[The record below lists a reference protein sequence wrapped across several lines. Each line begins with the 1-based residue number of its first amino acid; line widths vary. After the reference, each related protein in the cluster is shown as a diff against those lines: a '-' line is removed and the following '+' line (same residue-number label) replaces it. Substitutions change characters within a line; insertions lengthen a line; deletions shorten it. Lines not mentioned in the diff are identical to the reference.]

1 MESKFEEK
9 DNIIRSKSFDFSV
22 RIVNLYKV
30 LYYERNEKKLSKQL
44 LRSGTSIG
52 ANIEEGIAAFSKK
65 EFIFKLQI
73 SYKEA
78 NESFY
83 WIKLLYRTNYI
94 NDVEFE
100 SLKLNIEE
108 IIKLN
113 EKSIWKDALEEYN
126 LIDN

>member
-108 IIKLN
+108 IIKLLI
-113 EKSIWKDALEEYN
+113 SIIKTSKLTS
-126 LIDN
+126 

>member
-30 LYYERNEKKLSKQL
+30 LYYERNEKTLSKQL

-65 EFIFKLQI
+65 EFIYKLQI

-94 NDVEFE
+94 SDVEFE
-100 SLKLNIEE
+100 SLKLKIEE
-108 IIKLN
+108 IIKLLTSII
-113 EKSIWKDALEEYN
+113 KSSKLN
-126 LIDN
+126 S

>member
-30 LYYERNEKKLSKQL
+30 LYYERNEKTLSKQL

-83 WIKLLYRTNYI
+83 WIKILYRTNYI

-108 IIKLN
+108 IIRLLTSIIKSSKLN
-113 EKSIWKDALEEYN
+113 S
-126 LIDN
+126 

>member
-30 LYYERNEKKLSKQL
+30 LYYERNEKTLSKQL

-73 SYKEA
+73 SYKEV

-100 SLKLNIEE
+100 SLKLNVEE
-108 IIKLN
+108 IIKLLTSII
-113 EKSIWKDALEEYN
+113 KSSKLN
-126 LIDN
+126 S

>member
-30 LYYERNEKKLSKQL
+30 LYYERNEKTLSKQL

-65 EFIFKLQI
+65 EFIYKLHI

-108 IIKLN
+108 IIKLLTSII
-113 EKSIWKDALEEYN
+113 KSSKLN
-126 LIDN
+126 S

>member
-30 LYYERNEKKLSKQL
+30 LYYERNEKTLSKQL

-52 ANIEEGIAAFSKK
+52 ANIEEGIAACSKK

-83 WIKLLYRTNYI
+83 WIKLLHRTDYI
-94 NDVEFE
+94 KDVEFE

-108 IIKLN
+108 IIKLLI
-113 EKSIWKDALEEYN
+113 SIIKTSKLN
-126 LIDN
+126 S

>member
-108 IIKLN
+108 IIKLLI
-113 EKSIWKDALEEYN
+113 SIIKTSKLN
-126 LIDN
+126 S

>member
-1 MESKFEEK
+1 MEDQFKEK
-9 DNIIRSKSFDFSV
+9 DNVIRHKSFEFSV
-22 RIVNLYKV
+22 WIVNLFKI
-30 LYYERNEKKLSKQL
+30 LYYERNEKILSKQL

-65 EFIFKLQI
+65 EFIYKLQI

-108 IIKLN
+108 IIKLLTSII
-113 EKSIWKDALEEYN
+113 KSSKLN
-126 LIDN
+126 S

>member
-30 LYYERNEKKLSKQL
+30 LYYERNEKTLSKQL

-108 IIKLN
+108 IIKLLTSII
-113 EKSIWKDALEEYN
+113 KSSKLN
-126 LIDN
+126 S

>member
-22 RIVNLYKV
+22 RIVNVYKV
-30 LYYERNEKKLSKQL
+30 LYYERNEKTLSKQL

-108 IIKLN
+108 IIKLLTSII
-113 EKSIWKDALEEYN
+113 KSSKLN
-126 LIDN
+126 S

>member
-30 LYYERNEKKLSKQL
+30 LYYERNEKILSKQL

-83 WIKLLYRTNYI
+83 WIKLLHRTDYI

-108 IIKLN
+108 IIKLLI
-113 EKSIWKDALEEYN
+113 SIIKTAKLN
-126 LIDN
+126 S

>member
-30 LYYERNEKKLSKQL
+30 LYYERNEKTLSKQL

-52 ANIEEGIAAFSKK
+52 ANIEEGIAAFSTK
-65 EFIFKLQI
+65 EFIYKLQI

-83 WIKLLYRTNYI
+83 WIKLLHRTDYI
-94 NDVEFE
+94 KDVEFE

-108 IIKLN
+108 IIKLLI
-113 EKSIWKDALEEYN
+113 SIIKTSKLN
-126 LIDN
+126 S

>member
-30 LYYERNEKKLSKQL
+30 LYYERNEKTLSKQL

-108 IIKLN
+108 IIKLLN
-113 EKSIWKDALEEYN
+113 SIIKSSKLN
-126 LIDN
+126 S

>member
-30 LYYERNEKKLSKQL
+30 LYYERNEKTLSKQL

-108 IIKLN
+108 IINLLTSIIKSSKLN
-113 EKSIWKDALEEYN
+113 S
-126 LIDN
+126 

>member
-30 LYYERNEKKLSKQL
+30 LYYERNEKTLSKQL

-52 ANIEEGIAAFSKK
+52 ANIEEGIAASSKK
-65 EFIFKLQI
+65 EFIYKLQI

-83 WIKLLYRTNYI
+83 WIKLLHRTDYI
-94 NDVEFE
+94 KDVEFE
-100 SLKLNIEE
+100 SLKLNLEE
-108 IIKLN
+108 IIRLLTSIIKSSKLN
-113 EKSIWKDALEEYN
+113 S
-126 LIDN
+126 

>member
-30 LYYERNEKKLSKQL
+30 LYYERNEKTLSKQL

-65 EFIFKLQI
+65 EFIYKLQI

-108 IIKLN
+108 IIKLLTSII
-113 EKSIWKDALEEYN
+113 KSSKLN
-126 LIDN
+126 S

>member
-30 LYYERNEKKLSKQL
+30 LYYERNEKTLSKQL

-100 SLKLNIEE
+100 SLKLNLEE
-108 IIKLN
+108 IIRLLTSIIKSSKLN
-113 EKSIWKDALEEYN
+113 S
-126 LIDN
+126 

>member
-30 LYYERNEKKLSKQL
+30 LYYERNEKTLSKQL

-65 EFIFKLQI
+65 EFIYKLQI

-83 WIKLLYRTNYI
+83 WIKLLHRTDYI
-94 NDVEFE
+94 KDVEFE

-108 IIKLN
+108 IIKLLI
-113 EKSIWKDALEEYN
+113 SIIKTSKLN
-126 LIDN
+126 S

>member
-30 LYYERNEKKLSKQL
+30 LYYERNEKTLSKQL

-78 NESFY
+78 NESLY
-83 WIKLLYRTNYI
+83 WIKLLHRTDYI

-108 IIKLN
+108 IIKLLTSII
-113 EKSIWKDALEEYN
+113 KSSKLN
-126 LIDN
+126 S

>member
-30 LYYERNEKKLSKQL
+30 LYYERNEKTLSKQL

-52 ANIEEGIAAFSKK
+52 ANVEEGIAAFSKK

-73 SYKEA
+73 SYKEV

-108 IIKLN
+108 IIKLLTSII
-113 EKSIWKDALEEYN
+113 KSSKLN
-126 LIDN
+126 S

>member
-83 WIKLLYRTNYI
+83 WIKLLHRTDYI
-94 NDVEFE
+94 KDVEFE

-108 IIKLN
+108 IIKLLI
-113 EKSIWKDALEEYN
+113 SIIKTSKLN
-126 LIDN
+126 S

>member
-30 LYYERNEKKLSKQL
+30 LYYERNEKTRSKQL

-108 IIKLN
+108 IIKLLI
-113 EKSIWKDALEEYN
+113 SIIKTSKLTS
-126 LIDN
+126 

>member
-108 IIKLN
+108 IIKLLTSII
-113 EKSIWKDALEEYN
+113 KSSKLN
-126 LIDN
+126 S

>member
-1 MESKFEEK
+1 MEDQFKEK
-9 DNIIRSKSFDFSV
+9 DNVIRHKSFEFSV
-22 RIVNLYKV
+22 RIVNLFKI
-30 LYYERNEKKLSKQL
+30 LYYERNEKILSQQL

-65 EFIFKLQI
+65 EFIYKLQI

-108 IIKLN
+108 IIKLLTSII
-113 EKSIWKDALEEYN
+113 KSAKLN
-126 LIDN
+126 S

>member
-30 LYYERNEKKLSKQL
+30 LYYERNEKTLSKQL

-108 IIKLN
+108 IIRLLISIIKTSKLN
-113 EKSIWKDALEEYN
+113 S
-126 LIDN
+126 

>member
-30 LYYERNEKKLSKQL
+30 LYYERNEKTLSKQSL
-44 LRSGTSIG
+44 FSFFFLG

-108 IIKLN
+108 IIKLLTSII
-113 EKSIWKDALEEYN
+113 KSSKLN
-126 LIDN
+126 S